1 MAAASNRS
9 CCLCVPNSRYRG
21 VEQVLHLHTC
31 PASECALSGAEIPL
45 HDFSPSPWGS
55 VDARSP
61 DLPQLIL
68 SDPPASI
75 IASIAGV
82 MTGYIYRSD
91 TVPLPSLT
99 RRRLLR
105 PLKTYRIPLS
115 LYLLLARLF
124 RPLVGGSAPPRRAH
138 RYGLSWAG
146 GRVELVLGWAWVCE
160 RERERE
166 SEQRE
171 KEKGTMMR
179 LMRRGEEPEARGPQ
193 WASGSAR

>member
-1 MAAASNRS
+1 MAS
-9 CCLCVPNSRYRG
+9 LD
-21 VEQVLHLHTC
+21 
-31 PASECALSGAEIPL
+31 LSPYM
-45 HDFSPSPWGS
+45 WGP
-55 VDARSP
+55 VDIRSP
-61 DLPQLIL
+61 RLPQLIL

-75 IASIAGV
+75 VASIAGV

-138 RYGLSWAG
+138 RTLPGETRATGAAPDVVTAGALRSFLGGRQGGARGGLGVGVRTRAGAGVRTTVEGEGNDDGVDEPRGGAG
-146 GRVELVLGWAWVCE
+146 GARAAVGEWV
-160 RERERE
+160 
-166 SEQRE
+166 SEMT
-171 KEKGTMMR
+171 G
-179 LMRRGEEPEARGPQ
+179 RGAARAPTEDEI
-193 WASGSAR
+193 AT

>member
-1 MAAASNRS
+1 MAW
-9 CCLCVPNSRYRG
+9 
-21 VEQVLHLHTC
+21 T
-31 PASECALSGAEIPL
+31 
-45 HDFSPSPWGS
+45 PSPYSS
-55 VDARSP
+55 VDIRSP
-61 DLPQLIL
+61 HLSQLIL

-75 IASIAGV
+75 VASIAGI

-138 RYGLSWAG
+138 RTLPGETRATGAAPDVVTAGALRTLLGGRQGGARGGLGVGVPTRAGAGVRTRGEGEGNDDGVDGPRGGAG
-146 GRVELVLGWAWVCE
+146 GARAAVGEWV
-160 RERERE
+160 
-166 SEQRE
+166 SEMT
-171 KEKGTMMR
+171 G
-179 LMRRGEEPEARGPQ
+179 RGAARAPTEDEI
-193 WASGSAR
+193 AT